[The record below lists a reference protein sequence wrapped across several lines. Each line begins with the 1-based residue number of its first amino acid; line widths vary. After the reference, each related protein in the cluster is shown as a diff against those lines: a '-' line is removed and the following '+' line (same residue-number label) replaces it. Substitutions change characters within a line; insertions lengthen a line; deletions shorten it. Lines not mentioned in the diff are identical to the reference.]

1 MEKNIKIII
10 SKKFNN
16 NLNFIKLND
25 LNYIKNDTLIKNY
38 ECISFI
44 NILNNYK
51 FYFLK
56 IIVFFIIFIFFFL
69 NILKDNLYKIK
80 YNESI

>member
-56 IIVFFIIFIFFFL
+56 IIVFFIIFIFFFCWL
-69 NILKDNLYKIK
+69 PRC
-80 YNESI
+80 

>member
-10 SKKFNN
+10 FKKFNN
-16 NLNFIKLND
+16 NLNFIKLNE

-51 FYFLK
+51 FYFFK
-56 IIVFFIIFIFFFL
+56 IIIFFIIFIFFF
-69 NILKDNLYKIK
+69 
-80 YNESI
+80 